1 VREEVERK
9 ERERERNLLVEMS
22 HEVFQSCVIWIG
34 EFVDSFVKPNV
45 S

>member
-1 VREEVERK
+1 MREEVERK

-22 HEVFQSCVIWIG
+22 HEVFQSCVVRIG
-34 EFVDSFVKPNV
+34 KFVDSFVKSNV